1 MKLQKRKSESG
12 KSFKLPNFKG
22 FRLPDLKTVKEAVR
36 RLPRTVKALWQKLKE
51 KTAFVSRRWKRIRSE
66 NRKHRFPESN
76 RFLILLVLCM
86 WGMMPLIFSKVREVG
101 HKLRRKSV
109 WFAGKMEDLGQKIRL
124 KPAPFIAGAIAAC
137 GIAVFFSFYTVGT
150 HVVFDGQDMGCVST
164 RGTVKSACREVERIT
179 AQTLGTD
186 FTVDEEKVESK
197 TKLTLRKHLIS
208 KAELKENLFKSMNLV
223 TYGYTLQINGE
234 AVASTTYSGAL
245 EELLQ
250 QLKNVYV
257 TENTVSCEFVE
268 TTSVTSGYVPTVN
281 VSNLG
286 HIAELVN
293 STKAGEVTYTIKTGD
308 TWSEIAD
315 AHDMSSSELKAL
327 NPGYNPER
335 IHVGEVLT
343 ISNAVPYLTTTQ
355 VEYETYVA
363 NVPYTVEYQDDASM
377 WEGDYKVLSA
387 GVYGKA
393 DVAANVTYTNGE
405 EVERQVISYALLS
418 SPKTEVQLRGTKERP
433 SWAPT
438 GTFRWPCSG
447 VVTSRFGP
455 RNLSYSK
462 ASKNHKG
469 IDIGNGKGTPI
480 YASDGG
486 TVTYS
491 GWMSG
496 YGYLVIINHGNGYQT
511 YYGHNSS
518 NIVSVGEKVHK
529 GQQIAK
535 MGSTGNS
542 TGNHCHFGI
551 MKNGVFVNPLNYI

>member
-1 MKLQKRKSESG
+1 MKLQKRKSES
-12 KSFKLPNFKG
+12 
-22 FRLPDLKTVKEAVR
+22 EAVR

-124 KPAPFIAGAIAAC
+124 KPAPFIAGAIVAC

-150 HVVFDGQDMGCVST
+150 HVVFDGQDMGFVST

-438 GTFRWPCSG
+438 GSFRWPCSG